1 MTDVTHI
8 TDKNNKGEWQV
19 QKLCTD
25 VKDYELSIEKQKTDW
40 QCEQRRESWKWR
52 VSYHGSVVAS
62 GSVNDPEQAMA
73 QAYANVPQST

>member
-1 MTDVTHI
+1 MNFFIVKALFDRTIKVIQKERDYMTDVTHI

-40 QCEQRRESWKWR
+40 QCEQRRESWK
-52 VSYHGSVVAS
+52 
-62 GSVNDPEQAMA
+62 
-73 QAYANVPQST
+73 